1 MADQSGQDTGRGA
14 INEAS
19 EVLVLRTWLG
29 TTRSKASLAAS
40 TAVEIRRSTVAKLG
54 AAVSEASAE
63 TASGTVEG
71 TADAIS
77 GRDYGTSPKNLGILE
92 CSVSVKLQSQG
103 GWRPYKGLG
112 RNGTDSC
119 SSAEKDEGTG
129 DHFC

>member
-29 TTRSKASLAAS
+29 TARSKASLAAS
-40 TAVEIRRSTVAKLG
+40 TAVEIRRSAVAKLG

-63 TASGTVEG
+63 TAGGTVEG

-77 GRDYGTSPKNLGILE
+77 GRDYGTSPKNLGI
-92 CSVSVKLQSQG
+92 Q
-103 GWRPYKGLG
+103 GLG

-129 DHFC
+129 DHFANLT